1 MKLRFALRR
10 CLVTL
15 ALVMGLLFP
24 AQAQKLSFT
33 LVEQFVIGDDK
44 QAPVEYLFSTPEFV
58 RTDSKGKIYVH
69 DRRSADV
76 RVFDT
81 SGRYFTKIGRRGA
94 GPGEMREII
103 GMHVDD
109 QDRLIVVDRISK
121 RYTIFTDLGKSFE
134 TKAIT
139 EWLASYPDI
148 VLTLSDSFVFRY
160 VKRLSDPKGGS
171 GIDDDKVLHLLDSEL
186 DQRESF
192 AQLGDIVDLDRE
204 FLRAR
209 SGNRGAMKVATN
221 KSDAI
226 VLAPE
231 VYGGYIYRY
240 TRSNGTWAMEKL
252 KGGPAPRQFFK
263 PFSYRDFETNPDVRK
278 SAIIVSNP
286 DGIFGAQVLNWS
298 LGIVILS
305 TGDIVNFTKQKLL
318 GKDAEYQAELFDR
331 NGSLMGY
338 GPLQFEDPDLDGN
351 GRVMSSIRILWHDAN
366 DRIYLRRLNE
376 EGAYVLSVA
385 ELVINPL

>member
-1 MKLRFALRR
+1 MKFCCALRQ

-15 ALVMGLLFP
+15 ALAIGMLSS
-24 AQAQKLSFT
+24 AQAQRLSFT
-33 LVEQFVIGDDK
+33 LTEQFVIGDEE
-44 QAPVEYLFSTPEFV
+44 QAPVEYLFLTPEFV

-76 RVFDT
+76 RVFDS
-81 SGRYFTKIGRRGA
+81 SGRYFTTIGRRGA

-121 RYTIFTDLGKSFE
+121 RYTIFTDLGKGFE

-139 EWLASYPDI
+139 ERLASYPDI
-148 VLTLSDSFVFRY
+148 ILTLGDSFVIRY
-160 VKRLSDPKGGS
+160 VKRLPDPEGGS
-171 GIDDDKVLHLLDSEL
+171 GIDDDKVLHLHDTEL
-186 DQRESF
+186 GQRESF
-192 AQLGDIVDLDRE
+192 AQLGDIVDLDRD

-209 SGNRGAMKVATN
+209 SGNRGALKVATN

-226 VLAPE
+226 VLAPQ

-240 TRSNGTWAMEKL
+240 TRSNSTWGMEKL

-263 PFSYRDFETNPDVRK
+263 PFSYRDFETNPEVRK
-278 SAIIVSNP
+278 SAIVVSNSE
-286 DGIFGAQVLNWS
+286 GIFGAQVFNWS
-298 LGIVILS
+298 LGIVFLS
-305 TGDIVNFTKQKLL
+305 TGDIVNFTNTNLL
-318 GKDAEYQAELFDR
+318 RKDAEFQAELFGQ
-331 NGSLMGY
+331 NGSLLGY
-338 GPLQFEDPDLDGN
+338 GPLQFEDPDLNDN
-351 GRVMSSIRILWHDAN
+351 GRVMSSIRILWNDAN